1 MEFLE
6 KFFKKRFRLI
16 YKDIDIAFEK
26 NATVSFIDNEE
37 VDDTF
42 YTFGFVPV
50 EYSVLYS
57 LVLPAAAEEHVEDI
71 VKNFV
76 KENEPSDI
84 SLKVDYSFVKE
95 KGKLKVL
102 IEVLKEE
109 NYQQLRTEFYNY
121 THTLSGIIPYQMILI
136 AHALQNGVNEG
147 LAVFKRDG
155 YILGFLLKNGF
166 PVSFLK
172 VKDSK
177 GLNVEVVASRFLSSE
192 RVEEGTK
199 VYFFGKEF
207 EELSSEDVTVF
218 SQDMNFV
225 DTFCYLIDLK
235 TIPMI
240 NYLPPKERKVIRRWW
255 RYIIAAVLILGCV
268 IYSGVF
274 LKDYFALKNKVAS
287 LKSNFES
294 KKKIALELR
303 KKAGNIED
311 LQAMV
316 KYFGKVE
323 KDKKKILILL
333 EELTRRIPKSAYV
346 TRVSINNRGDIELNG
361 KAKDV
366 YAVVKALNN
375 SKYFKNVEKKS
386 SRESGDYTIF
396 IIRGKVVY

>member
-6 KFFKKRFRLI
+6 KFFKKKFRLI

-26 NATVSFIDNEE
+26 NASISFIDNEE

-50 EYSVLYS
+50 EYSVMYS
-57 LVLPAAAEEHVEDI
+57 LILPAAAEEHVEDI

-76 KENEPSDI
+76 KENEPSDVD
-84 SLKVDYSFVKE
+84 LKVDYSFIKE

-102 IEVLKEE
+102 IGVIKRE
-109 NYQQLRTEFYNY
+109 NYEELRTEFYNY

-136 AHALQNGVNEG
+136 AHALKNGVNNG
-147 LAVFKRDG
+147 LAVFKKDG
-155 YILGFLLKNGF
+155 FILGFLLKDGF

-172 VKDSK
+172 VKDRK
-177 GLNVEVVASRFLSSE
+177 ELNVEIIVSRFLSSE
-192 RVEEGTK
+192 RVDEETK

-207 EELSSEDVTVF
+207 NELNCENCEKS
-218 SQDMNFV
+218 SQDINFV
-225 DTFCYLIDLK
+225 EAFCYLIDLK
-235 TIPMI
+235 NIPLI

-255 RYIIAAVLILGCV
+255 RYIIAAILILGCV
-268 IYSGVF
+268 IYSGMF
-274 LKDYFALKNKVAS
+274 LKDYFSLKSEVSS

-294 KKKIALELR
+294 KKKLALTLR
-303 KKAGNIED
+303 KKAGNIEE
-311 LQAMV
+311 LQEMV
-316 KYFGKVE
+316 GYFKKVE

-366 YAVVKALNN
+366 YAVVKSLNN
-375 SKYFKNVEKKS
+375 SRYFKNVEKKS